1 MLPDE
6 ERRQYAARQ
15 YESLREEIGQARQAQ
30 HTILQW
36 TQALAG
42 TLFAAALV
50 AGTAKTSRYLV
61 AAQFV
66 LGLVLPAVLLGG
78 ALAWSGELVRMTRAG
93 VFLRSFERSSWAGG
107 GVDPVNATSLFIW
120 ENFVWLPPK
129 RFLAAGDRDKQNI
142 GYAGI
147 SIFFGIMYLGSLI
160 AFCVITPW
168 PLAIAVSCVFVVL
181 GAAVML
187 PQAVQLFMLNATSLS
202 VTAEDLGQWM
212 EELKKE
218 EARPARTPRLASIVL
233 LSQRT
238 MRLQKMKANGK

>member
-1 MLPDE
+1 MRRPAVETTASAEPGARYAADEDVLGLRPSIDAANWLQLKWLASAVRLSGSRRPDGVMVNWAGPSLRSRVKWHYKGMLPDE

-93 VFLRSFERSSWAGG
+93 VFLRSFERSTIRS
-107 GVDPVNATSLFIW
+107 VRHVRSRRHIN
-120 ENFVWLPPK
+120 
-129 RFLAAGDRDKQNI
+129 GDFRRYRIPD
-142 GYAGI
+142 GAPC
-147 SIFFGIMYLGSLI
+147 
-160 AFCVITPW
+160 AF
-168 PLAIAVSCVFVVL
+168 
-181 GAAVML
+181 
-187 PQAVQLFMLNATSLS
+187 
-202 VTAEDLGQWM
+202 
-212 EELKKE
+212 
-218 EARPARTPRLASIVL
+218 
-233 LSQRT
+233 
-238 MRLQKMKANGK
+238 